1 MSATNN
7 SKKDYSSFDKLST
20 EELEAILYKDSLS
33 SENSDSDVEAVLYI
47 TSLLVDREHKN
58 PSGKAMDVDSAWKSF
73 NENYRP
79 YASDKSLY
87 DFDDEDCETKVSSFE
102 AAANSNAVDI
112 TKKRTKH
119 WASLLKVGI
128 AAAAV
133 IVVFL
138 TSSLIAYASG
148 YDLWGA
154 IASWTKE
161 TFGFS
166 SEPITDIPI
175 TPHTIPEQLKDMADA
190 MSDYGLSSEYLPSH
204 LPEDYV
210 FMDFATNSNP
220 SQHIFM
226 TRLSNSTGDVIPLSY
241 TVFTDVNGQSS
252 TGAWEHQKT
261 HTNPE
266 IRDSNGITFYI
277 MENNGKFLC
286 SWCIDNMEGLISCV
300 SSKEDLFDIID
311 SIKGVQK

>member
-33 SENSDSDVEAVLYI
+33 SENNDSDVEAILYI
-47 TSLLVDREHKN
+47 TSLLVDREQKN
-58 PSGKAMDVDSAWKSF
+58 PSGKFTDVDTAWKSF

-79 YASDKSLY
+79 YANGKSLY
-87 DFDDEDCETKVSSFE
+87 DFDDGDCETNVSSFE
-102 AAANSNAVDI
+102 AAANFNAVDN
-112 TKKRTKH
+112 TKKHTKH
-119 WASLLKVGI
+119 WTSLLKVGI

-166 SEPITDIPI
+166 SVVNSDVPTKS
-175 TPHTIPEQLKDMADA
+175 HTIPEPLKDMANA
-190 MSDYGLSSEYLPSH
+190 MSEYGISSDCLPSYLPENYTFCRFQCIDSNNRVSFVTTLSLDGQNEVQIIYTLLQGISSEDLPGSW
-204 LPEDYV
+204 EYQKD
-210 FMDFATNSNP
+210 SENP
-220 SQHIFM
+220 S
-226 TRLSNSTGDVIPLSY
+226 LY
-241 TVFTDVNGQSS
+241 
-252 TGAWEHQKT
+252 
-261 HTNPE
+261 E
-266 IRDSNGITFYI
+266 INGISFYI
-277 MENNGKFLC
+277 MNNNGKFFS
-286 SWCIDNMEGLISCV
+286 SWYTNEIEGYISGTDSLEELI
-300 SSKEDLFDIID
+300 DIIS
-311 SIKGVQK
+311 SIEEVQQ

>member
-33 SENSDSDVEAVLYI
+33 SENSDSDVEAILYI

-58 PSGKAMDVDSAWKSF
+58 TSDKTMDVDSAWKAF

-79 YASDKSLY
+79 YANGTSLY
-87 DFDDEDCETKVSSFE
+87 DLDDEDCNTNVSSFE
-102 AAANSNAVDI
+102 NTAKSNTVDI
-112 TKKRTKH
+112 AKKRTKH
-119 WASLLKVGI
+119 WTSLLKVGI

-190 MSDYGLSSEYLPSH
+190 MSDYGISTDCLPSY
-204 LPEDYV
+204 LPEDYS
-210 FMDFATNSNP
+210 FMDFVSNSNP
-220 SQHIFM
+220 SQHVWV
-226 TRLSNSTGDVIPLSY
+226 TCLSNSAGDEIRFSY
-241 TVFTDVNGQSS
+241 TVFTNVSEQSS
-252 TGAWEHQKT
+252 MGTWEHQKT
-261 HTNPE
+261 QSKPE
-266 IRDSNGITFYI
+266 SHEINGITFYI

-300 SSKEDLFDIID
+300 SSKEDIFYIID